1 MLLRTYCRHI
11 EYNENVCVDKWAS
24 VKLEYNYLITLHWK
38 QRKGQRKVK
47 FYITGGQIEV
57 TALCK
62 LCSIACMFLAAKAKH
77 IPAKSSPISRILRQ
91 FSLYQFRKSFL
102 LI

>member
-24 VKLEYNYLITLHWK
+24 VKLEYNYLITLHWN
-38 QRKGQRKVK
+38 KGQRKVK
-47 FYITGGQIEV
+47 LYQLYITGGQIEV

-62 LCSIACMFLAAKAKH
+62 LCSIACKFLAAKAKH
-77 IPAKSSPISRILRQ
+77 IPGKSSR
-91 FSLYQFRKSFL
+91 
-102 LI
+102 